1 MPPPT
6 GLPGLQ
12 DAVAASDPTPAS
24 ARQGWTLAAMCIGL
38 FMVMLDSTITSNA
51 TPTIQRSFDMSITQ
65 LQWVNNAYTLVT
77 GAAVI
82 LTGRLGDM
90 FGRKRLYTVGMVIFV
105 VASALSGLAP
115 SSSWLIGSR
124 ALQGLGAALLAPLS
138 LSIIN
143 DAFPA
148 SSRGRA
154 IGIWAA
160 VSGLALSIGPL
171 LGGVLTESVSWR
183 AVFFLNVP
191 ISVVGL
197 VLTAV
202 GVRESGDPTAG
213 RSVDVPG
220 AVLVSAGIFLVIL
233 GAMQGREWGWTS
245 GATLLTLAIGALL
258 LVAFVGV
265 EARVAAPLV
274 NPSLLRNS
282 DLLSSN
288 AVGFLMAFGMFGSLF
303 FLPLYMQNVL
313 HYSPAISGLATLP
326 LTVLLTITSAAA
338 GRIADAIGPRVPIGV
353 GMTVIAAGFALL
365 TRLAPDSGYGSI
377 VVPYTLLGIGF
388 GLVMSPISTAAMG
401 SVSADESGAVAGI
414 VNMARQVG
422 GTLGIALLGVVFTA
436 RATSTTTALLAGHG
450 EQHATAAARRLV
462 AIASDPQAFARYRGS
477 LAPEAAHALS
487 EGARDVFVTSLTT
500 VMQVSAGVSALGA
513 ALALALLPHWRRG
526 HRPTTSAAAVHLGDA
541 PVL

>member
-6 GLPGLQ
+6 SLPGLQ
-12 DAVAASDPTPAS
+12 DAAAAGDPTPAS

-365 TRLAPDSGYGSI
+365 TGWRR
-377 VVPYTLLGIGF
+377 
-388 GLVMSPISTAAMG
+388 TAATAASSCRTPCWASASG
-401 SVSADESGAVAGI
+401 SSCHRSPPPRWGRSRRTSPAPSPGSSTWRARSAGPSGSRSSGWCSQHARRRPPPPCWPGMASNTPRQRRAGWSPSP
-414 VNMARQVG
+414 R
-422 GTLGIALLGVVFTA
+422 T
-436 RATSTTTALLAGHG
+436 RRRS
-450 EQHATAAARRLV
+450 HATAG
-462 AIASDPQAFARYRGS
+462 P
-477 LAPEAAHALS
+477 
-487 EGARDVFVTSLTT
+487 
-500 VMQVSAGVSALGA
+500 
-513 ALALALLPHWRRG
+513 WRRKPPM
-526 HRPTTSAAAVHLGDA
+526 R
-541 PVL
+541 

>member
-6 GLPGLQ
+6 SLPGLQ
-12 DAVAASDPTPAS
+12 DAAAAGDPTPAS

-171 LGGVLTESVSWR
+171 LGGCSPR
-183 AVFFLNVP
+183 A
-191 ISVVGL
+191 S
-197 VLTAV
+197 
-202 GVRESGDPTAG
+202 
-213 RSVDVPG
+213 
-220 AVLVSAGIFLVIL
+220 
-233 GAMQGREWGWTS
+233 
-245 GATLLTLAIGALL
+245 
-258 LVAFVGV
+258 
-265 EARVAAPLV
+265 
-274 NPSLLRNS
+274 
-282 DLLSSN
+282 
-288 AVGFLMAFGMFGSLF
+288 
-303 FLPLYMQNVL
+303 
-313 HYSPAISGLATLP
+313 
-326 LTVLLTITSAAA
+326 
-338 GRIADAIGPRVPIGV
+338 
-353 GMTVIAAGFALL
+353 
-365 TRLAPDSGYGSI
+365 
-377 VVPYTLLGIGF
+377 
-388 GLVMSPISTAAMG
+388 
-401 SVSADESGAVAGI
+401 
-414 VNMARQVG
+414 
-422 GTLGIALLGVVFTA
+422 
-436 RATSTTTALLAGHG
+436 HG
-450 EQHATAAARRLV
+450 EQSSSSTFRSASSGWCSPRSGSASPATPPPDAAWTFRERC
-462 AIASDPQAFARYRGS
+462 
-477 LAPEAAHALS
+477 
-487 EGARDVFVTSLTT
+487 
-500 VMQVSAGVSALGA
+500 
-513 ALALALLPHWRRG
+513 
-526 HRPTTSAAAVHLGDA
+526 
-541 PVL
+541 